1 MLGAPFGCP
10 CFSQLLPCHPEV
22 ILGLNS
28 PLQGEAPAG
37 AAENTGWAQR
47 GRGQKAESSV
57 CRPVHRF
64 ITWEAPA
71 ASSRDTGGGGDF
83 ANLN

>member
-71 ASSRDTGGGGDF
+71 ASSRDTGWGGTSQT
-83 ANLN
+83 